1 MYMFL
6 DLLRKFIFGIVSLF
20 YVTGVTWQ
28 HDSSVYC
35 SFPFQHFITIIN
47 IIIVAV
53 VIIIAIVIT
62 IKMMII

>member
-6 DLLRKFIFGIVSLF
+6 DLLRKFIFAIVSLF

-28 HDSSVYC
+28 HESSVYC
-35 SFPFQHFITIIN
+35 TFPFQCFITIIN
-47 IIIVAV
+47 IIIVAI